1 MNWLAQQ
8 DPEVWTAI
16 VQEAARQRD
25 GLELIASENYAS
37 PACMQACG
45 SLLTNKYAEGYPG
58 RRYYGGCEYVD
69 QVEQL
74 ARQRAQ
80 KLFGAE
86 HANVQP
92 HSGSDA
98 NLAVYLAALEPGD
111 VVLALDLA
119 HGGHLS
125 HGMTLHAS
133 GRFFRFISYGV
144 RPDDHRID
152 FDQLARLAREYK
164 PRLIVAGASAYPRE
178 IPHARFAEIAR
189 QVGAKLMVDMAHYAG
204 LVAAGLHDSPVPV
217 ADYISSTTH
226 KTLRG
231 PRGGLILCKQEY
243 ARQIDRSVFPGL
255 QGGPLMHIIA
265 GKAVCFGEAL
275 QPSFRTYIQ
284 QVLDNA
290 KILAE
295 ELLSGGLR
303 LITGGTDNHLI
314 LADVTPLGL
323 SGAQA
328 EAILAQCAIT
338 VNKNLI
344 PFDPRKPADPSGI
357 RLGTPAVTTRGMG
370 ADEIRRIGR
379 WIVEA
384 LRSADDPDRLRRIR
398 QEVLELCQHFPVPA
412 DGLSDLWQ
420 ARTNTAPLAGDKPAG

>member
-1 MNWLAQQ
+1 
-8 DPEVWTAI
+8 
-16 VQEAARQRD
+16 
-25 GLELIASENYAS
+25 
-37 PACMQACG
+37 
-45 SLLTNKYAEGYPG
+45 
-58 RRYYGGCEYVD
+58 
-69 QVEQL
+69 
-74 ARQRAQ
+74 
-80 KLFGAE
+80 
-86 HANVQP
+86 
-92 HSGSDA
+92 
-98 NLAVYLAALEPGD
+98 
-111 VVLALDLA
+111 
-119 HGGHLS
+119 
-125 HGMTLHAS
+125 
-133 GRFFRFISYGV
+133 
-144 RPDDHRID
+144 
-152 FDQLARLAREYK
+152 
-164 PRLIVAGASAYPRE
+164 
-178 IPHARFAEIAR
+178 
-189 QVGAKLMVDMAHYAG
+189 
-204 LVAAGLHDSPVPV
+204 
-217 ADYISSTTH
+217 
-226 KTLRG
+226 
-231 PRGGLILCKQEY
+231 
-243 ARQIDRSVFPGL
+243 
-255 QGGPLMHIIA
+255 MHIIA

-344 PFDPRKPADPSGI
+344 PFDPRKPPDPSGI